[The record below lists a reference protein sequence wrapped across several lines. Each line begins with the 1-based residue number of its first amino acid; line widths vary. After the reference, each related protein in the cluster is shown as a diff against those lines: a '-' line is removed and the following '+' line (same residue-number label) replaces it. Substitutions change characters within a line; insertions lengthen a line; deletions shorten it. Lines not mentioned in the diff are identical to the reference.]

1 MADIPSV
8 EISPEELELE
18 VDAKTEHQYLELY
31 APFMEEYMEVD
42 LVEKESNESV
52 WNFKV
57 RRAELKLPASHSEP
71 VPFHMGC
78 NSQRQSLYSI
88 HIQPSSCSPS
98 RIMRIKRRGI
108 LKADVNPPP
117 DQHFI
122 ERHRAELIQRA
133 SSVEQILDDLVGVV
147 IGREQ
152 YEKISSNEPSQEK
165 MRQLY
170 RLLPSWNDYC
180 KDLLYRTL
188 KKTNKFLIAELEEK
202 DNLRN

>member
-71 VPFHMGC
+71 
-78 NSQRQSLYSI
+78 
-88 HIQPSSCSPS
+88 
-98 RIMRIKRRGI
+98 
-108 LKADVNPPP
+108 DVIPPP
-117 DQHFI
+117 DLHFI
-122 ERHRAELIQRA
+122 ECHRTELIQRVA
-133 SSVEQILDDLVGVV
+133 SVNQVLDMLVNVVIDAEQYDQISSKETSQKKMRELYDLVPKWNDRCKDV
-147 IGREQ
+147 
-152 YEKISSNEPSQEK
+152 
-165 MRQLY
+165 LY
-170 RLLPSWNDYC
+170 RA
-180 KDLLYRTL
+180 L
-188 KKTNKFLIAELEEK
+188 KETNRFLIADLEEK
-202 DNLRN
+202 DNLRNLASLTL